1 MKLKTGDKVTVIAGA
16 NKGSEGK
23 ITKVIGNKVI
33 IEGVNIITKHIKPK
47 YNNGNGEIVKTE
59 APIHRSN
66 VKVIEVSKEK
76 KKTAKKDSKKAE
88 VKKETKKV
96 EKKNEKKATKKS
108 TKKEEK

>member
-23 ITKVIGNKVI
+23 ITKIVGDKVI
-33 IEGVNIITKHIKPK
+33 IEGVNIVTKHIKPK

-66 VKVIEVSKEK
+66 VKVIEVAKSK
-76 KKTAKKDSKKAE
+76 KKATKKDSKKE
-88 VKKETKKV
+88 VKE
-96 EKKNEKKATKKS
+96 EKNEKKAEKKTPKKN

>member
-1 MKLKTGDKVTVIAGA
+1 MKIKTGDKVTVIAGA

-23 ITKVIGNKVI
+23 IIKVVGDKVI
-33 IEGVNIITKHIKPK
+33 IEGVNIVTKHIKPK

-66 VKVIEVSKEK
+66 VKVIEVAKEK
-76 KKTAKKDSKKAE
+76 KKTVKKDSKRE
-88 VKKETKKV
+88 ETKKETKKI
-96 EKKNEKKATKKS
+96 EKKTTKKS

>member
-23 ITKVIGNKVI
+23 IIKVIGDKVI
-33 IEGVNIITKHIKPK
+33 IEGVNIVTKHIKPK
-47 YNNGNGEIVKTE
+47 NNNGNGEIVKTE

-66 VKVIEVSKEK
+66 VKVIEVAKSK
-76 KKTAKKDSKKAE
+76 KKTTKKDSKKE
-88 VKKETKKV
+88 VKEEKTEKKTEKKTTKK
-96 EKKNEKKATKKS
+96 T

>member
-23 ITKVIGNKVI
+23 IIKVIGDKVI
-33 IEGVNIITKHIKPK
+33 IEGVNIVTKHIKPK

-66 VKVIEVSKEK
+66 VKVIEVAKEK
-76 KKTAKKDSKKAE
+76 KKAAKKDSKKDN
-88 VKKETKKV
+88 KKEEIK
-96 EKKNEKKATKKS
+96 ESKKNEKKTSKES